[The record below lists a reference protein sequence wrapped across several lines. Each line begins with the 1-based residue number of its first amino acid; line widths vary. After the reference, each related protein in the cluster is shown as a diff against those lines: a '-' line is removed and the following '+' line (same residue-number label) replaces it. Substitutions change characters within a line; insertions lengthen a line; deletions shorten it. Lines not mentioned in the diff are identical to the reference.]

1 MFFLAQKQNL
11 SKYMNYLEKKIE
23 EVTIDVLKDLEYA
36 KGTLNLLDS
45 IDVTPRLSQINNE
58 HYYTPQEL
66 EKILKIHHNK
76 KEKFAEFLA
85 IFSGDSKRLGLNY
98 YYSLP
103 NLLQHLSTHNGLSSL
118 SYYVDNRGAK

>member
-1 MFFLAQKQNL
+1 
-11 SKYMNYLEKKIE
+11 MNHFEKKIE
-23 EVTIDVLKDLEYA
+23 ETIADVFKDLEYA

-45 IDVTPRLSQINNE
+45 IDVTPRLSKINNE

-85 IFSGDSKRLGLNY
+85 IFSGDAKRLGLNH
-98 YYSLP
+98 YYSLAS
-103 NLLQHLSTHNGLSSL
+103 LLGHFHNSNGLGSL
-118 SYYVDNRGAK
+118 SYYCDEKGVK

>member
-1 MFFLAQKQNL
+1 
-11 SKYMNYLEKKIE
+11 MNHLEKKIE

-85 IFSGDSKRLGLNY
+85 IFSSDVKRLGLNY
-98 YYSLP
+98 YYSLGSV
-103 NLLQHLSTHNGLSSL
+103 LHQLSGDNGLASL
-118 SYYVDNRGAK
+118 SYYCDERGVK